1 MTYYDS
7 IQNESSYQAAAS
19 SRQAQSFEALQ
30 SSAHEETAA
39 YHWGADHL
47 FALRVICKPPNA
59 VLPLLQSEISLVK
72 AVKDEWHDI
81 INELIQGPRESNAT
95 LGQMWEGDVLRSYPN
110 SVVGYI
116 WGHLASTLKLQ
127 APNDGLIPAGLRP
140 NPQTDCIIYHEHV
153 EEPMVAEYTAVFAK
167 ALIQTIIAFGQS
179 LDEKPSIDLRNNR
192 RIHWGQ
198 NSWSFDEGGVE
209 VAVLPSRKQVAL
221 FESKRLFQHVKNG
234 EPTVSDG
241 LLSQVVGV
249 ALAMRDSGVS
259 VSAENVIVIVAIKHH
274 IKFFHLT
281 ITDTFHRRFKTL
293 SPRDETADLGSFLP
307 VESTEWLD
315 GATMDGRQSIAYH
328 VMALVRWAKKIAMKE
343 SDDKVGNQDEMTE
356 TSL

>member
-1 MTYYDS
+1 MAYYDS

-59 VLPLLQSEISLVK
+59 VLPLLQSEISRVK

-127 APNDGLIPAGLRP
+127 SPNDGLIPAGLRP

-179 LDEKPSIDLRNNR
+179 LDENPSIDLL
-192 RIHWGQ
+192 
-198 NSWSFDEGGVE
+198 
-209 VAVLPSRKQVAL
+209 LPSRKQVAL

-293 SPRDETADLGSFLP
+293 SPRDETADLESFLP

-315 GATMDGRQSIAYH
+315 GATMDGRQSIAH
-328 VMALVRWAKKIAMKE
+328 HLMALVRWAKKIATKE
-343 SDDKVGNQDEMTE
+343 SDDIVSNQDETTE

>member
-1 MTYYDS
+1 MAYYDS
-7 IQNESSYQAAAS
+7 IQNESDYQAAAS

-30 SSAHEETAA
+30 SSTHEKVAA

-59 VLPLLQSEISLVK
+59 VLPLLKSEISRVK
-72 AVKDEWHDI
+72 AVKNEWHDV

-95 LGQMWEGDVLRSYPN
+95 LGQMWEGDILRSYQN
-110 SVVGYI
+110 SVTGPI
-116 WGHLASTLKLQ
+116 WADLVSTLKLQ
-127 APNDGLIPAGLRP
+127 APNDGLIPEGSGP
-140 NPQTDCIIYHEHV
+140 NPQSDCIIYHEHV
-153 EEPMVAEYTAVFAK
+153 EEPLMARTTAFFANT
-167 ALIQTIIAFGQS
+167 LIQTIIAFAQPLGKCTVQ
-179 LDEKPSIDLRNNR
+179 LRWDR

-209 VAVLPSRKQVAL
+209 VEALPSRKQVAL

-249 ALAMRDSGVS
+249 ALAMRDSG
-259 VSAENVIVIVAIKHH
+259 HH

-281 ITDTFHRRFKTL
+281 ITDTFYNRFKTL
-293 SPRDETADLGSFLP
+293 SPRDETTGLESFLP

-315 GATMDGRQSIAYH
+315 AATMDGRQSIAHH
-328 VMALVRWAKKIAMKE
+328 VMALVRWADEIALNGE
-343 SDDKVGNQDEMTE
+343 SDDKVSSQDEMTD
-356 TSL
+356 TSH

>member
-1 MTYYDS
+1 MLNSRTRIEASELRFIILKSHALAVRHSSAIAYYDS

-47 FALRVICKPPNA
+47 FALRAICKPPNA
-59 VLPLLQSEISLVK
+59 VLPLLQSEISRVK

-81 INELIQGPRESNAT
+81 INELIQGPGESNAT
-95 LGQMWEGDVLRSYPN
+95 LGQMWEGEILRSYQN
-110 SVVGYI
+110 SVI
-116 WGHLASTLKLQ
+116 GHI
-127 APNDGLIPAGLRP
+127 G
-140 NPQTDCIIYHEHV
+140 
-153 EEPMVAEYTAVFAK
+153 
-167 ALIQTIIAFGQS
+167 
-179 LDEKPSIDLRNNR
+179 
-192 RIHWGQ
+192 
-198 NSWSFDEGGVE
+198 
-209 VAVLPSRKQVAL
+209 
-221 FESKRLFQHVKNG
+221 
-234 EPTVSDG
+234 TVSDG

-274 IKFFHLT
+274 IKFFHLM

-315 GATMDGRQSIAYH
+315 GAIMDGRQSIAHH

-343 SDDKVGNQDEMTE
+343 SDDKVGNQDELTE